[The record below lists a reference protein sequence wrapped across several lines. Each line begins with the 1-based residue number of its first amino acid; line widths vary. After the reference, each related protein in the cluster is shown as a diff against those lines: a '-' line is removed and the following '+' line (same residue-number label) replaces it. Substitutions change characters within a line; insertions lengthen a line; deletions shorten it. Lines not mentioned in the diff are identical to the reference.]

1 MQDPTGRLDILA
13 WRIAERLLAALE
25 PSVGLPLRGLLM
37 PGIIAW
43 AEETFGT
50 EPLWRAPLC
59 SSEQS
64 R

>member
-13 WRIAERLLAALE
+13 WRLAERLLEALE
-25 PSVGLPLRGLLM
+25 PSLGLPLRELLM

-43 AEETFGT
+43 AEETFGRQ
-50 EPLWRAPLC
+50 PLWRTPLC

-64 R
+64 H